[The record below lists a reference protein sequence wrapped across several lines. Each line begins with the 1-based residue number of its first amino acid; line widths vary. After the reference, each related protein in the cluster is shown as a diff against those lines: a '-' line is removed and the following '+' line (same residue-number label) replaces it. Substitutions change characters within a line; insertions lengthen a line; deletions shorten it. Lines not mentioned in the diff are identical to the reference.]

1 MKSKDN
7 EGVRALYVRVSTEA
21 QAEEGYS
28 VGAQTERL
36 QSYCKAMGWTKTEL
50 YVDGGFSGSN
60 LERPEMQRLIG
71 DVKSGKT
78 AAVLVYKLDRLS
90 RSQKDTLYLIEDVF
104 IPNDVDFISLNE
116 SIDTSTPYGRAMI
129 GILSAFAQLER
140 ENICMRTKMGML
152 ERVKQ
157 GYWRGAGVP
166 YGYDYDHVQGI
177 LIPNEQAEIVRKVYD
192 LYIRGYSPMMIA
204 QIFGISSEKVVTN
217 MLTRRANTGVVTN
230 NGDVYAGRHEAI
242 ISEEV
247 YELAMEKMRD
257 RSTKARATT
266 TQHHLLTGLVYCG
279 VCGARMRYI
288 KWGKSGYKLMCY
300 SQDKGKPHMHKS
312 DNCDNMYV
320 WAHEIEG
327 IVLKDIFNISVN
339 IEADRLKDPSARI
352 DPTEQLKSRIRLAES
367 KLKRLYNL
375 YAESET
381 EALLET
387 IEENRAALDFLRTE
401 LEREIE
407 RQASTKK
414 LERLENEIS
423 SISQAWPYL
432 SELERQQIIRDC
444 VEKIVITGNNV
455 EIFYAF
461 DGLSNDSH
469 VA

>member
-1 MKSKDN
+1 
-7 EGVRALYVRVSTEA
+7 
-21 QAEEGYS
+21 
-28 VGAQTERL
+28 
-36 QSYCKAMGWTKTEL
+36 
-50 YVDGGFSGSN
+50 
-60 LERPEMQRLIG
+60 
-71 DVKSGKT
+71 
-78 AAVLVYKLDRLS
+78 
-90 RSQKDTLYLIEDVF
+90 
-104 IPNDVDFISLNE
+104 
-116 SIDTSTPYGRAMI
+116 
-129 GILSAFAQLER
+129 
-140 ENICMRTKMGML
+140 
-152 ERVKQ
+152 
-157 GYWRGAGVP
+157 
-166 YGYDYDHVQGI
+166 
-177 LIPNEQAEIVRKVYD
+177 
-192 LYIRGYSPMMIA
+192 MMIA

-230 NGDVYAGRHEAI
+230 NGDVYAGKHEAI

-257 RSTKARATT
+257 RSTKARTTT

-312 DNCDNMYV
+312 DNCDNMHV

-387 IEENRAALDFLRTE
+387 IEENRAALDFLRAE

>member
-36 QSYCKAMGWTKTEL
+36 QSYCKAMGWAKTEL

-177 LIPNEQAEIVRKVYD
+177 LIPNEQAEIVRKAYD

-312 DNCDNMYV
+312 DNCDNRHV

-387 IEENRAALDFLRTE
+387 IEENRAALDFLGAE